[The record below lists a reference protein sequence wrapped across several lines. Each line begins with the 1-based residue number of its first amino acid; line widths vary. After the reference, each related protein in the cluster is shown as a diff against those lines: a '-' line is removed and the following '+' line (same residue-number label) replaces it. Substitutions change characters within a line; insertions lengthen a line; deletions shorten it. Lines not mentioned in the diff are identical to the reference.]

1 MNEPY
6 GLLYVLH
13 TPRGGAAEAGR
24 YQSPEP
30 ITRDQLF
37 LFLEQFGSLLEGD
50 GRHHF
55 WVSAVDRSSLLV
67 YDNHDVLY
75 AYGPLDN
82 FEAILREKGLTEVQ
96 EVSFPVPHAHHYNAG
111 FDGMVDDL
119 MNYWVWK
126 RFPLQESD

>member
-1 MNEPY
+1 MNDPY

-30 ITRDQLF
+30 INRDQLTSF
-37 LFLEQFGSLLEGD
+37 LHRFGSLLEGD

-55 WVSAVDRSSLLV
+55 WISAVDGSSLLV

-75 AYGPLDN
+75 AYGPLAD
-82 FEAILREKGLTEVQ
+82 FEAILHDNGLKEVQ
-96 EVSFPVPHAHHYNAG
+96 EVLFPVPHLHRYNAE
-111 FDGMVDDL
+111 FDGLVDDL
-119 MNYWVWK
+119 MHYWPWK
-126 RFPLQESD
+126 RFPLLESD